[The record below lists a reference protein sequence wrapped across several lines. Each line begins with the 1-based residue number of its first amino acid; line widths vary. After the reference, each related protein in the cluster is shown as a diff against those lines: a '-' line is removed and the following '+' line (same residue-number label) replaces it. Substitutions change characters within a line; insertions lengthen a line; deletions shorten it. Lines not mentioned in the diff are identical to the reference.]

1 MKIGQKMTMISVHS
15 SGQPSRKMMSWAVN
29 WKPSGERFIEST
41 QRSIS
46 DWPPCSAKTAEK
58 SAEPTNSQHT
68 IAVVLAVRNVAC
80 LRFSRSSGDVR
91 RYQIP
96 GITVPVKVPPIEAA
110 TTSDAT
116 SSPSYQPSPTPTTT
130 PSRLHHHTA
139 FGYRAITARYSA
151 PSAPIAAD
159 SVAVQ
164 MPKRITTSTTTVR
177 TPSGTTDTIS
187 SLRISSCSPLIRQKY
202 QSRSK
207 PQKAADPQNH

>member
-1 MKIGQKMTMISVHS
+1 
-15 SGQPSRKMMSWAVN
+15 MSCAVIWN
-29 WKPSGERFIEST
+29 PSGERFMDST
-41 QRSIS
+41 QRSIR
-46 DWPPCSAKTAEK
+46 DWPPCRANTAEN
-58 SAEPTNSQHT
+58 SAEPTKSQHT
-68 IAVVLAVRNVAC
+68 MAVVFAVRNVAC
-80 LRFSRSSGDVR
+80 LRFSRSSGDFR

-177 TPSGTTDTIS
+177 TPSGTTETIS
-187 SLRISSCSPLIRQKY
+187 SFRISSCSPFIRQKY
-202 QSRSK
+202 QSRSR
-207 PQKAADPQNH
+207 PQTIADAQNH